1 MGLGFMSTASRAWR
15 GGRADWKL
23 HALSGFSLAVAFV
36 CLASALL
43 IVFNLDAVRE
53 RWARAGRA
61 SVYLRDGA
69 TPEMVSDLRS
79 ALNDT
84 PGVTAVKFVSQSDAR
99 QEVVGGS
106 SDPALAALPAEAF
119 PASLEVEMASTVS
132 DVDLRGIKS
141 NLAQIPAVESVE
153 TYDQYTHKLQ
163 GLMQAGLIAALVLA
177 LVVLAAVVSVVGS
190 TVRLALQRRRI
201 EVDVL
206 RLVGASE
213 QYVRRPFVVEGGVLG
228 AAGAALAVALLGLMY
243 LIVRVHVAD
252 VVTLMLGVQPTFLP
266 WYAAAGLVVLGAMLG
281 AAASHFSLRRMVT
294 V

>member
-1 MGLGFMSTASRAWR
+1 MSPASRAWR

-43 IVFNLDAVRE
+43 VVFNLDAVRQ

-61 SVYLRDGA
+61 SIYLRDGA
-69 TPEMVSDLRS
+69 TPQMVTELRS
-79 ALNDT
+79 ALDKT
-84 PGVTAVKFVSQSDAR
+84 PGVTSVRFVSQADAR
-99 QEVVGGS
+99 QEVVGAS
-106 SDPALAALPAEAF
+106 ADAALAALPAEAF
-119 PASLEVEMASTVS
+119 PASLEVEVASTVT
-132 DVDLRGIKS
+132 DVDLTGIKA
-141 NLAQIPAVESVE
+141 NLKQIPAVESVE
-153 TYDQYTHKLQ
+153 TYDQYTTKLQ
-163 GLMQAGLIAALVLA
+163 GLMQAGMVAALILS

-213 QYVRRPFVVEGGVLG
+213 QYVRRPFVVEGCVLG
-228 AAGAALAVALLGLMY
+228 AAGATSAVALLGVIY
-243 LIVRVHVAD
+243 LIIQSHVAD
-252 VVTLMLGVQPTFLP
+252 VVTLMFGVQPTFLP
-266 WYAAAGLVVLGAMLG
+266 WYAVAGLIALGALLG
-281 AAASHFSLRRMVT
+281 ATSSHFSLRRMVT